1 MHSPKRKYARPT
13 VHLRRPY
20 LVYGFVALIFVLI
33 LIAIRPGPD
42 GSSWTSRP
50 PPFRYDIGGWK
61 VPESEQWPDT
71 EHVCK
76 LIDFSIFHANRTVGY
91 IVVDGKVSLAD
102 ARIGLPGLACVIIV
116 NCMTTNRNEIKKTRF
131 KTSIQNHIHP
141 QLSASKPDPSTHA
154 YQPVRDHAPDSL
166 LVVAVSENVRHVIDV
181 HPVRNHPNLY
191 AAPAVFLHAGRYHLE
206 IDVEYRNYA
215 WNSEPDAPF
224 PAYAPI
230 STTSV
235 NSIDV
240 VASTPASIALLEKRL
255 CGPGSDFRG
264 RWLKLGFFRKLYPF
278 DYWGVE
284 DTHVDDKGYVFVPDR
299 CRIEYFSLS
308 QGNECLKDMVVHVYG
323 DSNTMRSLK
332 VISTANEW
340 CAEGACDCEDRDG
353 DDRSDTLFPWAAN
366 QDIPLQFNSS
376 RNANT
381 TVYFH
386 FIEGLVRTSISTST
400 PWANLL
406 KSSSPRA
413 RTLPKADLV
422 LVTLGNWDSAFTPL
436 EDFKRALS
444 DFTRTLRRL
453 YPKQRIVFQTPQPFC
468 CTIMNEKHWTR
479 ERVQMFH
486 DASVKKMREIGAV
499 VWDVSV
505 LGGRKDIVK
514 RDDCE
519 NRNNYAR
526 IKMMRIQNQ
535 ILWNV
540 MCRKACDQKKFVV
553 IISNLLKPVASP
565 FLFILFILP
574 SSPIPYSHSTTM
586 TSQKLWGGR
595 FTGANDPLMD
605 AINVSVHFD
614 RRLYGA
620 DILGSIAYSKA
631 LAKNHII
638 SPSERD
644 SLVTG
649 LQQVLQEWDD
659 NKFVLQPADED
670 IHTAN
675 ERRLG
680 EIVGSV
686 AGKLHTGRS
695 RNDQVA
701 TDMRIWVREEASKLL
716 ANLKEL
722 IAVAVNRAEREIDVL
737 MPGYT
742 HMQRAQPIR
751 WSHLLLSY
759 AWFWQNDADRLAQ
772 YIHRMNVLP
781 LGSGAL
787 AGNPFDI
794 DRDFLATELEF
805 RGVVPNSL
813 LGVSDRDFV
822 AEFLFWASLVMI
834 HVSRFAE
841 DMIIYST
848 SEFGFVQLADTYRR
862 SLRDTND
869 SIAIVTLPRP
879 PADQSYLSNPPPPST
894 GSSLMPQKKNPDSLE
909 LLRGKSG
916 RVFGQMSGFMMT
928 YKGTPSTY
936 NKDLQ
941 EDKEPVFDA
950 VDTLSVSLQITAGV
964 LSTLTIRPDKMRAGL
979 SHDMLATDL
988 AEYLV
993 RKGVPFRETHHIAGA
1008 AVKLAEERGTSMAHL
1023 NLSDFQ
1029 DLHPAFVDDVTE
1041 VWDFERSVEQRSTQG
1056 GTSEKSVRDQIEKL
1070 REWLKQ
1076 GTKH

>member
-1 MHSPKRKYARPT
+1 
-13 VHLRRPY
+13 
-20 LVYGFVALIFVLI
+20 
-33 LIAIRPGPD
+33 
-42 GSSWTSRP
+42 
-50 PPFRYDIGGWK
+50 
-61 VPESEQWPDT
+61 
-71 EHVCK
+71 
-76 LIDFSIFHANRTVGY
+76 
-91 IVVDGKVSLAD
+91 
-102 ARIGLPGLACVIIV
+102 
-116 NCMTTNRNEIKKTRF
+116 
-131 KTSIQNHIHP
+131 
-141 QLSASKPDPSTHA
+141 
-154 YQPVRDHAPDSL
+154 
-166 LVVAVSENVRHVIDV
+166 
-181 HPVRNHPNLY
+181 
-191 AAPAVFLHAGRYHLE
+191 
-206 IDVEYRNYA
+206 
-215 WNSEPDAPF
+215 
-224 PAYAPI
+224 
-230 STTSV
+230 
-235 NSIDV
+235 
-240 VASTPASIALLEKRL
+240 
-255 CGPGSDFRG
+255 
-264 RWLKLGFFRKLYPF
+264 
-278 DYWGVE
+278 
-284 DTHVDDKGYVFVPDR
+284 
-299 CRIEYFSLS
+299 
-308 QGNECLKDMVVHVYG
+308 
-323 DSNTMRSLK
+323 
-332 VISTANEW
+332 
-340 CAEGACDCEDRDG
+340 
-353 DDRSDTLFPWAAN
+353 
-366 QDIPLQFNSS
+366 
-376 RNANT
+376 
-381 TVYFH
+381 
-386 FIEGLVRTSISTST
+386 
-400 PWANLL
+400 
-406 KSSSPRA
+406 
-413 RTLPKADLV
+413 
-422 LVTLGNWDSAFTPL
+422 
-436 EDFKRALS
+436 
-444 DFTRTLRRL
+444 
-453 YPKQRIVFQTPQPFC
+453 
-468 CTIMNEKHWTR
+468 
-479 ERVQMFH
+479 
-486 DASVKKMREIGAV
+486 
-499 VWDVSV
+499 
-505 LGGRKDIVK
+505 
-514 RDDCE
+514 
-519 NRNNYAR
+519 
-526 IKMMRIQNQ
+526 
-535 ILWNV
+535 
-540 MCRKACDQKKFVV
+540 
-553 IISNLLKPVASP
+553 
-565 FLFILFILP
+565 
-574 SSPIPYSHSTTM
+574 M

-605 AINVSVHFD
+605 AINVSIHFD

-751 WSHLLLSY
+751 WSHLVLSY

-794 DRDFLATELEF
+794 DRDFLATELGF

-848 SEFGFVQLADTYRR
+848 SEFGFVQLADTYRYVWDEVAGGGCGELGKRRMQVLFLIRR

-916 RVFGQMSGFMMT
+916 RVFGQ
-928 YKGTPSTY
+928 GTPSTY

-964 LSTLTIRPDKMRAGL
+964 LSTLTWGVVGLLARVKIRRMRAGL